1 MGSEVSGFDTGTGRD
16 EKTPDEK
23 TPEVKTVA
31 IAGSSGLIGGALAGA
46 LRSADRRVLRIV
58 RRVPAGKDEIR
69 WNPDSG
75 EFDPAALAG
84 VDAVVNLCGAG
95 VGDKRWSG
103 AYKQALRD
111 SRIDPTEV
119 ISGAVVQAGVPVLV
133 NASAVGY
140 YGDTGSTIADE
151 SAPAGSG
158 FLAGLCVDWEDAAA
172 PAREAGVR
180 VVLAR
185 TGLVLSPSG
194 GLLAKLKPLFAF
206 GLGGRLAS
214 GHQYMP
220 WISLEDEVRAL
231 LFAINKPLSG
241 PVNLTGP
248 APVTNAEFTAA
259 LARALRRTAPFAVP
273 GFALKRL
280 LGEFAEEGLLGGQR
294 AVPAALERAG
304 FRFHHNTIGEALSYA
319 LGPSGR

>member
-1 MGSEVSGFDTGTGRD
+1 MAQQPDT
-16 EKTPDEK
+16 
-23 TPEVKTVA
+23 VTVA
-31 IAGSSGLIGGALAGA
+31 VAGSSGLIGSALVAA
-46 LRSADRRVLRIV
+46 LRSADHRVLRIV
-58 RRVPAGKDEIR
+58 RRAAANRDELY

-75 EFDPAALAG
+75 DFDPAGLDG
-84 VDAVVNLCGAG
+84 VDAVVNLCGVG

-103 AYKQALRD
+103 AFKQSLRD

-119 ISGAVVQAGVPVLV
+119 ITAAVQQAGVPTLV

-140 YGDTGSTIADE
+140 YGDTGSRIVDE
-151 SAPAGSG
+151 TASAGTG
-158 FLAGLCVDWEDAAA
+158 FLAQLCQDWEDATT

-194 GLLAKLKPLFAF
+194 GLLSKLKPLFAL

-214 GHQYMP
+214 GGQYMP

-231 LFAINKPLSG
+231 LFAIRSAELSG
-241 PVNLTGP
+241 PVNFTGP

-259 LARALRRTAPFAVP
+259 LARALKRPAPFLVP
-273 GFALKRL
+273 GFALKTL

-294 AVPAALERAG
+294 AVPAALERAD
-304 FRFHHNTIGEALSYA
+304 FVFHHATIGEALAYA
-319 LGPSGR
+319 TGTGRG